1 MLNNIIIV
9 LFNFFLW
16 LVKVLPYNI
25 LQLFINMFSVFAT
38 IILKRYRKIASI
50 NYSLVYKREPG
61 LVESFRITK
70 NIFSILGMQSI
81 DILTH
86 IEKKYPHE
94 TFINKIYNISYLT
107 EAMNRGKGAIIL
119 SAHVGNFAMLNM
131 ILAELGY
138 PDCSMIMRGV
148 KNKSIE
154 AKLNIIRDRAHIKF
168 FNESNT
174 KKNTIVLAKYLK
186 RKGILIMVTDQRHL
200 KGRPLDFFGK
210 TKKTPLGPAILSIL
224 TGAPIVPLFALRS
237 KNGKS
242 DIIVREPIYTDGM
255 KMNDDSIRNI
265 SELTNNVLEEFIGE
279 NFQQWFCFHRWWK

>member
-16 LVKVLPYNI
+16 LLKVLPYNI
-25 LQLFINMFSVFAT
+25 LQIFINMFSVFAT

-70 NIFSILGMQSI
+70 NIFRILGMQSI

-119 SAHVGNFAMLNM
+119 SAHVGNFICFYFIYFSLNSL
-131 ILAELGY
+131 ITFY
-138 PDCSMIMRGV
+138 
-148 KNKSIE
+148 
-154 AKLNIIRDRAHIKF
+154 IICI
-168 FNESNT
+168 
-174 KKNTIVLAKYLK
+174 
-186 RKGILIMVTDQRHL
+186 
-200 KGRPLDFFGK
+200 
-210 TKKTPLGPAILSIL
+210 
-224 TGAPIVPLFALRS
+224 
-237 KNGKS
+237 
-242 DIIVREPIYTDGM
+242 
-255 KMNDDSIRNI
+255 
-265 SELTNNVLEEFIGE
+265 
-279 NFQQWFCFHRWWK
+279 C